1 MTVLSI
7 HHRDG
12 VATFD
17 ESDNVVDVI
26 DVDGSD
32 AVRVYYPDNSYDDYY
47 HATITNVRFE
57 WTATL
62 NTIQALHTTMMKGE
76 YPKNRYNFDYKPVD
90 KMKGRTYAKNLQEAR
105 YKLVKF
111 IKDEH
116 GKIDESQLKIEE
128 IVF

>member
-57 WTATL
+57 
-62 NTIQALHTTMMKGE
+62 
-76 YPKNRYNFDYKPVD
+76 
-90 KMKGRTYAKNLQEAR
+90 
-105 YKLVKF
+105 
-111 IKDEH
+111 
-116 GKIDESQLKIEE
+116 
-128 IVF
+128 

>member
-1 MTVLSI
+1 MQVRLKIDTFITTGALHYTVMTVLSI
-7 HHRDG
+7 HHQDG

-57 WTATL
+57 
-62 NTIQALHTTMMKGE
+62 
-76 YPKNRYNFDYKPVD
+76 
-90 KMKGRTYAKNLQEAR
+90 
-105 YKLVKF
+105 
-111 IKDEH
+111 
-116 GKIDESQLKIEE
+116 
-128 IVF
+128 